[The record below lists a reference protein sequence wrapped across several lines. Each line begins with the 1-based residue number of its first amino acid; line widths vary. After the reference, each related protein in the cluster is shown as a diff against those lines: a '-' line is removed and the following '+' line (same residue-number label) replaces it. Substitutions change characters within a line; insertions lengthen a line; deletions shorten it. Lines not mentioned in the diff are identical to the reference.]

1 MNQNTIPFDKDKLL
15 QPEIMISMYARG
27 AFPMAEKDGEINW
40 YMPET
45 RTVIPVKNY
54 NLPRS
59 LNKFM
64 QQSSFKYKYDAN
76 TLEVIKACTH
86 REETWIS
93 DQLVEA
99 YERLIVMGYVHSV
112 EVFEKDEL
120 VGGLYGISFKGAF
133 FGESMFSKTSQ
144 ASKAALVKLLERL
157 SKKKFVVL
165 DVQYMTDHLKMFG
178 AEEISYNEYVELL
191 LKAYKKEAKF

>member
-1 MNQNTIPFDKDKLL
+1 
-15 QPEIMISMYARG
+15 
-27 AFPMAEKDGEINW
+27 
-40 YMPET
+40 
-45 RTVIPVKNY
+45 
-54 NLPRS
+54 
-59 LNKFM
+59 
-64 QQSSFKYKYDAN
+64 
-76 TLEVIKACTH
+76 
-86 REETWIS
+86 
-93 DQLVEA
+93 
-99 YERLIVMGYVHSV
+99 
-112 EVFEKDEL
+112 EKDEL